1 MRPSP
6 TAPARSRSTPR
17 LRVEPLAL
25 EQSSSGDQ
33 PNAGAQAKAGFG
45 LVKATGTIGGLTL
58 VSRVAGFARE
68 MLMSRVMGASWQ
80 ADAFFVA
87 FRLPNTFR
95 RLFGEGAFSAGFV
108 PLYSQ
113 RLHGP
118 EGDAGARDFS
128 EQVLAVFLPTLV
140 LFTLGFEI
148 IMPLFVA
155 AISGYTGD
163 KLNLATDLTRITFP
177 YLVLISL
184 VSLFSGI
191 LNSLARFT
199 AAAFAPALLNL
210 AMLTALIFVRNGGQV
225 TATALAIAVT
235 LGGFLQI
242 ALLVAAAKN
251 AGIMLKWRRPRMT
264 PGVRQFVRVVV
275 PATLGAGVYQ
285 ISAFIDTFFLTR
297 IGTGA
302 MSYFNYADRL
312 NQLPLGV
319 IGAALGTAILPQ
331 VSRHVGAGDH
341 VEAAKVQGQAA
352 ELAMLLCLPA
362 ALALAV
368 SAGPLV
374 AALFEGGHFNATDAA
389 TTATTLAIIVL
400 GLPAYVLV
408 KVLTPGFYARQDT
421 ATPVKIAGVVLT
433 VNLLLNFL
441 LIPPFGIAGLASA
454 IAICSWLNCVIL
466 YTILH
471 RRGHFRIERWLASRI
486 ARQGVAATAM
496 VAALFAIKFVLAAW
510 FEGDVAH
517 RMAGVVALVGGGL
530 AVYFPLVL
538 LLGGTDTSELKA
550 LLRRR
555 RARKAESDAG

>member
-1 MRPSP
+1 MPSP
-6 TAPARSRSTPR
+6 QTPPATPEPRPHRKLAPVNL
-17 LRVEPLAL
+17 LR
-25 EQSSSGDQ
+25 
-33 PNAGAQAKAGFG
+33 
-45 LVKATGTIGGLTL
+45 ATGTIGGLTL
-58 VSRVAGFARE
+58 VSRIAGFARE

-118 EGDAGARDFS
+118 GGDKDAKNFS
-128 EQVLAVFLPTLV
+128 EEVLAVFVPTLI
-140 LFTLGFEI
+140 LFTLVFEI

-155 AISGYTGD
+155 AISGYHGE
-163 KLNLATDLTRITFP
+163 KLALATFLTRITFP
-177 YLVLISL
+177 YLILISL

-191 LNSLARFT
+191 LNSLAKFT

-210 AMLTALIFVRNGGQV
+210 AMLSALIFVPTGGHV

-235 LGGFLQI
+235 AGGVLQI
-242 ALLVAAAKN
+242 GLLMAACAR
-251 AGIMLKWRRPRMT
+251 AGIVLKLRRPRMT
-264 PGVRQFVRVVV
+264 PGVRQFVRVVI

-331 VSRHVGAGDH
+331 VSRHVGAG
-341 VEAAKVQGQAA
+341 EADKAARVQGQAA

-374 AALFEGGHFNATDAA
+374 SALFQGGRFSAADASV
-389 TTATTLAIIVL
+389 TAMTLAIIVM

-408 KVLTPGFYARQDT
+408 KVLTPGFYSRQDT
-421 ATPVKIAGVVLT
+421 ATPVKTAGVVLLA
-433 VNLLLNFL
+433 NIGLNFA

-454 IAICSWLNCVIL
+454 IAICSWLNCAIL
-466 YTILH
+466 YVILH
-471 RRGHFRIERWLASRI
+471 RRGHFRIEAWLASRI
-486 ARQGVAATAM
+486 VRQLIAGAAM
-496 VAALFAIKFVLAAW
+496 VAALIVIRMVLADW
-510 FEGDVAH
+510 FAGSVGH
-517 RMAGVVALVGGGL
+517 RLAGVFALVGGGM
-530 AVYFPLVL
+530 AVYFPLVWM
-538 LLGGTDTSELKA
+538 LGGTDKDELRS
-550 LLRRR
+550 LLKRRR
-555 RARKAESDAG
+555 PYTDAG

>member
-1 MRPSP
+1 MNLIKS
-6 TAPARSRSTPR
+6 
-17 LRVEPLAL
+17 
-25 EQSSSGDQ
+25 
-33 PNAGAQAKAGFG
+33 
-45 LVKATGTIGGLTL
+45 TGTIGGLTM

-108 PLYSQ
+108 PLYAQ

-118 EGDAGARDFS
+118 GGSEDAKHFS
-128 EQVLAVFLPTLV
+128 EEVLAVFVPALI
-140 LFTLGFEI
+140 LFTIFFEI
-148 IMPLFVA
+148 IMGPFVF
-155 AISGYTGD
+155 AISGYHD
-163 KLNLATDLTRITFP
+163 EKLALATFLTRITFP
-177 YLVLISL
+177 YLLLISL

-210 AMLTALIFVRNGGQV
+210 AMLSALIFMPIGGRT
-225 TATALAIAVT
+225 TAFALAVAVT
-235 LGGFLQI
+235 LGGVLQ
-242 ALLVAAAKN
+242 LLLLLAACKR
-251 AGIMLKWRRPRMT
+251 AGIVLKLRKPKIT
-264 PGVRQFVRVVV
+264 PGVRQFVRVVI

-331 VSRHVGAGDH
+331 VSRHVGANEPDK
-341 VEAAKVQGQAA
+341 AAHVQGQAA

-368 SAGPLV
+368 SALPLV
-374 AALFEGGHFNATDAA
+374 SALFQGGRFTPEDARL
-389 TTATTLAIIVL
+389 TALTLSIIVL

-421 ATPVKIAGVVLT
+421 ATPVKVAIFILICTIV
-433 VNLLLNFL
+433 LNFL
-441 LIPPFGIAGLASA
+441 LIPAFGIAGLASA
-454 IAICSWLNCVIL
+454 IAICSWLNCTIL
-466 YTILH
+466 YVILH
-471 RRGHFRIERWLASRI
+471 RRGHFRIERWLASRV
-486 ARQGVAATAM
+486 ARQLLAGVLM
-496 VAALFAIKFVLAAW
+496 VAALYGIRMGFAGW
-510 FEGDVAH
+510 FSGSVGH
-517 RMAGVVALVGGGL
+517 RLAGVVAIVGGGM
-530 AVYFPLVL
+530 AVYFPAVWV
-538 LLGGTDTSELKA
+538 LGGTDREELKS
-550 LLRRR
+550 LFKRRR
-555 RARKAESDAG
+555 PYTDAG

>member
-1 MRPSP
+1 MNLIKS
-6 TAPARSRSTPR
+6 
-17 LRVEPLAL
+17 
-25 EQSSSGDQ
+25 
-33 PNAGAQAKAGFG
+33 
-45 LVKATGTIGGLTL
+45 TGTIGGLTL

-108 PLYSQ
+108 PLYAQ

-118 EGDAGARDFS
+118 GGDTEARQFS
-128 EQVLAVFLPTLV
+128 EEVLAVFAPTLV
-140 LFTLGFEI
+140 LFTIVFEI
-148 IMPLFVA
+148 IMGPFVF
-155 AISGYTGD
+155 AISGYHNE
-163 KLNLATDLTRITFP
+163 KLALATLLTRITFP
-177 YLVLISL
+177 YLILISL

-210 AMLTALIFVRNGGQV
+210 AMLTALIFVQVGGTT
-225 TATALAIAVT
+225 TAIALSIAVT
-235 LGGFLQI
+235 AGGVLQL
-242 ALLVAAAKN
+242 ALLMAACAR
-251 AGIMLKWRRPRMT
+251 AGIVLKWRKPRMT

-331 VSRHVGAGDH
+331 VSRHVGANEPGK
-341 VEAAKVQGQAA
+341 AAKVQGQAA

-362 ALALAV
+362 AAALAV
-368 SAGPLV
+368 SAFPLV
-374 AALFEGGHFNATDAA
+374 SALFQGGKFTAEDARL
-389 TTATTLAIIVL
+389 TALTLSIIVL

-421 ATPVKIAGVVLT
+421 ATPVKVAVLVLVATVV
-433 VNLLLNFL
+433 LNFL

-454 IAICSWLNCVIL
+454 IAICSWLNCTIL
-466 YTILH
+466 YVILH
-471 RRGHFRIERWLASRI
+471 RRGHFRIEGWLASRI
-486 ARQGVAATAM
+486 VRQLIAAGAM
-496 VAALFAIKFVLAAW
+496 VAALIAIRMGLAGW
-510 FEGDVAH
+510 FSGSLGH
-517 RMAGVVALVGGGL
+517 RLTGVIAIVGGGM
-530 AVYFPLVL
+530 AVYFPAVW
-538 LLGGTDTSELKA
+538 LLGGTDKDEL
-550 LLRRR
+550 LSLFRRKR
-555 RARKAESDAG
+555 RTPQA

>member
-1 MRPSP
+1 MNLLKS
-6 TAPARSRSTPR
+6 
-17 LRVEPLAL
+17 
-25 EQSSSGDQ
+25 
-33 PNAGAQAKAGFG
+33 
-45 LVKATGTIGGLTL
+45 TGTIGGLTM
-58 VSRVAGFARE
+58 VSRIAGFARE

-108 PLYSQ
+108 PLYAQ

-118 EGDAGARDFS
+118 GGDQEARDFS
-128 EQVLAVFLPTLV
+128 EQVLAVFVPTLI
-140 LFTLGFEI
+140 LFTVAFEV

-155 AISGYTGD
+155 AISGYHGD
-163 KLNLATDLTRITFP
+163 KLALATFLTRITFP
-177 YLVLISL
+177 YLILISL

-210 AMLTALIFVRNGGQV
+210 AMLGALIFVPAGGQI

-235 LGGFLQI
+235 AGGVLQI
-242 ALLVAAAKN
+242 ALLIAACAR
-251 AGIMLKWRRPRMT
+251 ASIVLKLRRPRMT
-264 PGVRQFVRVVV
+264 PGVRQFVRVVI

-331 VSRHVGAGDH
+331 VSRHVGAG
-341 VEAAKVQGQAA
+341 EADKAARVQGQAT

-374 AALFEGGHFNATDAA
+374 SALFEGGRFNANDAA
-389 TTATTLAIIVL
+389 ITAMTLAIVVL

-421 ATPVKIAGVVLT
+421 ATPVKTAVFVLLA
-433 VNLLLNFL
+433 NIGLNFA

-454 IAICSWLNCVIL
+454 IAICSWLNCAIL
-466 YTILH
+466 YVILH
-471 RRGHFRIERWLASRI
+471 RRGHFRIEGWLASRI
-486 ARQGVAATAM
+486 GRQLLAGALM
-496 VAALFAIKFVLAAW
+496 VAALYAIPMAIPGW
-510 FEGDVAH
+510 FTGSVGH
-517 RMAGVVALVGGGL
+517 RMVGVAALVGGGM
-530 AVYFPLVL
+530 AVYFPAVW
-538 LLGGTDTSELKA
+538 LLGGTDKEEIRSLF
-550 LLRRR
+550 RRR
-555 RARKAESDAG
+555 RPYTDAG

>member
-1 MRPSP
+1 M
-6 TAPARSRSTPR
+6 
-17 LRVEPLAL
+17 
-25 EQSSSGDQ
+25 
-33 PNAGAQAKAGFG
+33 N

-58 VSRVAGFARE
+58 VSRIAGFARE

-108 PLYSQ
+108 PLYAQ
-113 RLHGP
+113 RLQ
-118 EGDAGARDFS
+118 GDDGEAKARHFS
-128 EQVLAVFLPTLV
+128 EEVLAVFIPTLII
-140 LFTLGFEI
+140 FTLLFEI

-155 AISGYTGD
+155 AISGYQGE
-163 KLNLATDLTRITFP
+163 KLALATFLTRITFP
-177 YLVLISL
+177 YLLLISL

-210 AMLTALIFVRNGGQV
+210 AMLSALIFVPVGGTV
-225 TATALAIAVT
+225 SATALSIAVT
-235 LGGFLQI
+235 IGGFLQLG
-242 ALLVAAAKN
+242 LLMLACKR
-251 AGIMLKWRRPRMT
+251 AGIVLKLRRPTMT
-264 PGVRQFVRVVV
+264 PGVRQFIRVVI

-285 ISAFIDTFFLTR
+285 ISAFIDTFFLAR

-302 MSYFNYADRL
+302 LSYFNYADRL

-331 VSRHVGAGDH
+331 VSKHVGANEPDK
-341 VEAAKVQGQAA
+341 AARVQGQAT

-368 SAGPLV
+368 SAGPLASALFQGGRFTAED
-374 AALFEGGHFNATDAA
+374 AAL
-389 TTATTLAIIVL
+389 TALTLSIIVL

-421 ATPVKIAGVVLT
+421 ATPVKIACIVLVAT
-433 VNLLLNFL
+433 VLLNFL

-454 IAICSWLNCVIL
+454 IAICSWLNCLML
-466 YTILH
+466 YVVLH
-471 RRGHFRIERWLASRI
+471 RRGHFRIEGWLASRI
-486 ARQGVAATAM
+486 ARQLLAGALM
-496 VAALFAIKFVLAAW
+496 VAALYAIKSAIPDW
-510 FEGDVAH
+510 FTGSAGH
-517 RMAGVVALVGGGL
+517 RLVGVVALVGGGM
-530 AVYFPLVL
+530 AVYFPAAWLMGGVDKDDIRSL
-538 LLGGTDTSELKA
+538 LS
-550 LLRRR
+550 RRGKR
-555 RARKAESDAG
+555 GSDSV

>member
-1 MRPSP
+1 MN
-6 TAPARSRSTPR
+6 
-17 LRVEPLAL
+17 LI
-25 EQSSSGDQ
+25 
-33 PNAGAQAKAGFG
+33 
-45 LVKATGTIGGLTL
+45 KATGTIGGLTL

-118 EGDAGARDFS
+118 GGEKDAKNFS
-128 EQVLAVFLPTLV
+128 EEVLAVFVPTLV
-140 LFTLGFEI
+140 LFALVFEI

-155 AISGYTGD
+155 AISGYSGE
-163 KLNLATDLTRITFP
+163 KLALATFLTRITFP

-191 LNSLARFT
+191 LNSLAKFT

-210 AMLTALIFVRNGGQV
+210 AMLCALIFVPAGGHI

-235 LGGFLQI
+235 LGGVLQI
-242 ALLVAAAKN
+242 GLLMAACAR
-251 AGIMLKWRRPRMT
+251 AGIVLKLRKPKMT
-264 PGVRQFVRVVV
+264 PGVRQFVRVVI

-331 VSRHVGAGDH
+331 VSRHVGAG
-341 VEAAKVQGQAA
+341 EADKAARVQGQAA

-374 AALFEGGHFNATDAA
+374 SALFQGGRFTPADASI
-389 TTATTLAIIVL
+389 TAMTLAIIVL

-408 KVLTPGFYARQDT
+408 KVLTPGFYSRQDT
-421 ATPVKIAGVVLT
+421 ATPVKTAVVVL
-433 VNLLLNFL
+433 VANVVLNFV

-466 YTILH
+466 YVILH
-471 RRGHFRIERWLASRI
+471 RRGHFRIEGWLASRI
-486 ARQGVAATAM
+486 ARQLLAGAAM
-496 VAALFAIKFVLAAW
+496 VAVLVGIRMGLAGWFAGSVGHRLAGVLAI
-510 FEGDVAH
+510 
-517 RMAGVVALVGGGL
+517 VGGGM
-530 AVYFPLVL
+530 AVYFPLVWI
-538 LLGGTDTSELKA
+538 LGGTDKEELRS
-550 LLRRR
+550 LLRRKR
-555 RARKAESDAG
+555 PYTDVA